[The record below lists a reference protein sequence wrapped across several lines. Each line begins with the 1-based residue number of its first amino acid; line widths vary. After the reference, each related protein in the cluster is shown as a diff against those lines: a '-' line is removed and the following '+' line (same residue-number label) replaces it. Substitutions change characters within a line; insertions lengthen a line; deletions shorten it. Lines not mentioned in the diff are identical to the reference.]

1 MDNFYNSVK
10 LAQKLLDLKT
20 HCTGTLRTNRKDNPK
35 HIATKKLKR
44 GEHVWLR
51 KHKIYVSRWKDKR
64 PVLMITTKKHPSIV
78 EVQNRFGKSRLK
90 PVEVEINNRYM
101 SGIDRSD
108 QMISYY
114 SCPRKTIRWYKKVIF
129 HCLDVAVWNA
139 FFLYRKYKKDN
150 ASTYHFVHYREEL
163 IRKMIDLKDSKPR
176 DLFSNSN
183 IIHDSRRSRPNQ
195 SSAAPHE
202 ANDSQT
208 ANTVRGHWP
217 KHMAA
222 RPGTK

>member
-1 MDNFYNSVK
+1 M
-10 LAQKLLDLKT
+10 
-20 HCTGTLRTNRKDNPK
+20 
-35 HIATKKLKR
+35 
-44 GEHVWLR
+44 
-51 KHKIYVSRWKDKR
+51 
-64 PVLMITTKKHPSIV
+64 
-78 EVQNRFGKSRLK
+78 
-90 PVEVEINNRYM
+90 
-101 SGIDRSD
+101 
-108 QMISYY
+108 
-114 SCPRKTIRWYKKVIF
+114 
-129 HCLDVAVWNA
+129 AVWNA

-183 IIHDSRRSRPNQ
+183 IIHDSRRFRPNQ

-217 KHMAA
+217 RQMAA
-222 RPGTK
+222 RPGTKKKFAFLKCKVCTQKNIRRETSYRCNVCPDKPPLCPSCFECYHENLLL